1 MGDLELHIAGLDG
14 SELHLTVAD
23 SLTGRQLLQLLRSKL
38 PPRPG
43 RLHVSFGEAKLVPDK
58 TLREQISDCAACASF
73 TFARPC
79 LADAWS
85 AVQTGEELEF
95 SLEGITKLRFGEGF
109 DHSLR
114 GVILPESLQCLTFG
128 DQSLDGVTLP
138 SSLECLTLGKL
149 CAFSSQDVVLPA
161 GLKTLTLGDD
171 CDQSLK
177 DLALPRSLQTLSFGK
192 HFDHSLEDILLP
204 SSLQSLSF
212 GECFNKSLQGIALP
226 TNLRSLNLGELFNQP
241 MQGVDLPDTLESLTF
256 GDHFN
261 QALRGVRLPCSLQS
275 PDSSTT
281 ACKD

>member
-1 MGDLELHIAGLDG
+1 MPTNGFSIKPLKVKLFAGQQKATEQG
-14 SELHLTVAD
+14 CA
-23 SLTGRQLLQLLRSKL
+23 RS
-38 PPRPG
+38 PG

-95 SLEGITKLRFGEGF
+95 SLEGITKLWFGEGF

-138 SSLECLTLGKL
+138 SSLQCLTLGKL

-161 GLKTLTLGDD
+161 GLKTLTLGDHPAGRRP
-171 CDQSLK
+171 S
-177 DLALPRSLQTLSFGK
+177 RLSASD
-192 HFDHSLEDILLP
+192 FDP
-204 SSLQSLSF
+204 
-212 GECFNKSLQGIALP
+212 G
-226 TNLRSLNLGELFNQP
+226 
-241 MQGVDLPDTLESLTF
+241 
-256 GDHFN
+256 
-261 QALRGVRLPCSLQS
+261 
-275 PDSSTT
+275 
-281 ACKD
+281 